1 MAEWQSDELKQFISK
16 DARADALATV
26 AVDIGI
32 GRDTVN
38 NIATDAFAASR
49 LTKESALTMFL
60 RRLQE
65 VDDEKR
71 NTG

>member
-65 VDDEKR
+65 VVDEKR